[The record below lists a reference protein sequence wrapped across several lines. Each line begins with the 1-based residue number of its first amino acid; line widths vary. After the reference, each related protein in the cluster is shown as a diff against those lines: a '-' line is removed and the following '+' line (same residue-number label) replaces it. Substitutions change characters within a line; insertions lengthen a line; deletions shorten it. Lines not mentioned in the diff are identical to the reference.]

1 MWLFLRLLLLFY
13 FEFEEEDEVDRNVV
27 LYFVYEDKKK
37 KKVVGLFVDEDIRIE
52 KIEMDKESVSEIRK
66 VNVMSNLKDRIK
78 LIYFVKL

>member
-13 FEFEEEDEVDRNVV
+13 FEFEEEEEGDGNVV

-37 KKVVGLFVDEDIRIE
+37 KKIVGLVVDEDIRIE
-52 KIEMDKESVSEIRK
+52 KMEMDKESVSEIRK
-66 VNVMSNLKDRIK
+66 VNILSKDRKK